1 MVDGKKAPK
10 GHDMEAK
17 GNALEID
24 TIEQSLAPKGAT

>member
-10 GHDMEAK
+10 GHDVEAK

-24 TIEQSLAPKGAT
+24 AIKKC